1 MEHDNDIVARIL
13 AGDKRRFG
21 VLVDRYK
28 DRALTLACRLLGSN
42 EEGEEVLQDAFLK
55 AFYALPGFRG
65 DARFGTW
72 FYRIVYNSCMT
83 RLSRRREAPVSLDGE
98 MHGDDGA
105 SALPDTGTM
114 SILER
119 LEEEEMQTIMAEEM
133 GRLPERFRA
142 VLTLFYVQG
151 QRYEEIAQILG
162 EPLGTVKTHLSRG
175 RALLRERVASRYND
189 TVRAA

>member
-1 MEHDNDIVARIL
+1 MEQDTDIVARIL
-13 AGDKRRFG
+13 AGDKRQFG

-98 MHGDDGA
+98 MHGEGA
-105 SALPDTGTM
+105 STLPDGDTL
-114 SILER
+114 SVLDR
-119 LEEEEMQTIMAEEM
+119 LEEEEMQMIMAEEM
-133 GRLPERFRA
+133 GRLPEHFRA
-142 VLTLFYVQG
+142 VLTLFYVQE
-151 QRYEEIAQILG
+151 QRYEDIALILG

-175 RALLRERVASRYND
+175 RALLRERVARRYND

>member
-1 MEHDNDIVARIL
+1 MERDTDIVARIL
-13 AGDKRRFG
+13 AGDKRQFG

-83 RLSRRREAPVSLDGE
+83 RISRRREAPVSLDGG
-98 MHGDDGA
+98 MQGDGA
-105 SALPDTGTM
+105 SALPDTDTM
-114 SILER
+114 NVLDR
-119 LEEEEMQTIMAEEM
+119 LEEQEMQTIMAEEM
-133 GRLPERFRA
+133 ARLPERFRA
-142 VLTLFYVQG
+142 VLTLYYVQE
-151 QRYEEIAQILG
+151 QRYEEIALILG

-175 RALLRERVASRYND
+175 RALLRERVARRYND

>member
-1 MEHDNDIVARIL
+1 MEHDTDIVARIL
-13 AGDKRRFG
+13 AGDKRQFG

-28 DRALTLACRLLGSN
+28 DRALTLACRLLGNN

-55 AFYALPGFRG
+55 AFFALPGFRG

-98 MHGDDGA
+98 MHADGA
-105 SALPDTGTM
+105 SALPDGETM
-114 SILER
+114 SVLDR

-133 GRLPERFRA
+133 ERLPERFRA
-142 VLTLFYVQG
+142 VLTLFYVQE
-151 QRYEEIAQILG
+151 QRYEEIALILG

-175 RALLRERVASRYND
+175 RALLRERVARRYND

>member
-1 MEHDNDIVARIL
+1 MELDTDIVARIL

-28 DRALTLACRLLGSN
+28 DRALTLACRLLGSH

-55 AFYALPGFRG
+55 AFYALPDFRG

-83 RLSRRREAPVSLDGE
+83 RISRRREPPVSLDAGE
-98 MHGDDGA
+98 DGEGA
-105 SALPDTGTM
+105 SSFPDSDTLSVLDRM
-114 SILER
+114 
-119 LEEEEMQTIMAEEM
+119 EEQEMQRIMAEELLS
-133 GRLPERFRA
+133 LPERFRA
-142 VLTLFYVQG
+142 VLTLFYVQE
-151 QRYEEIAQILG
+151 QRYEDIALILG
-162 EPLGTVKTHLSRG
+162 VPLGTVKTHISRG
-175 RALLRERVASRYND
+175 RVLLRERVARRYND

>member
-1 MEHDNDIVARIL
+1 MEHDTDIVARIL
-13 AGDKRRFG
+13 AGDKRQYG

-28 DRALTLACRLLGSN
+28 NRALTLACRLLGNN

-83 RLSRRREAPVSLDGE
+83 RISRRREAPVSLDGE
-98 MHGDDGA
+98 AHGEGA
-105 SALPDTGTM
+105 SALPDTETM
-114 SILER
+114 NVLDR
-119 LEEEEMQTIMAEEM
+119 LEEEEMQMIMAEEM
-133 GRLPERFRA
+133 ERLPERFRT
-142 VLTLFYVQG
+142 VLTLFYVQE
-151 QRYEEIAQILG
+151 QRYEEIALILG

-175 RALLRERVASRYND
+175 RVLLRERVARRYKE

>member
-1 MEHDNDIVARIL
+1 MERDTDIVARIL
-13 AGDKRRFG
+13 AGDKRQFG

-55 AFYALPGFRG
+55 AFYALRDFRG

-83 RLSRRREAPVSLDGE
+83 RIGRRRETPVSLDAEKEGE
-98 MHGDDGA
+98 GA
-105 SALPDTGTM
+105 SSLPDSDTM
-114 SILER
+114 SVLDR
-119 LEEEEMQTIMAEEM
+119 LEEEEMQRIMAEEM
-133 GRLPERFRA
+133 ASLPERFRA
-142 VLTLFYVQG
+142 VLTLFYVQE
-151 QRYEEIAQILG
+151 QRYEEIAVILG
-162 EPLGTVKTHLSRG
+162 VPLGTVKTHILRG
-175 RALLRERVASRYND
+175 RVLLRERVARRYND

>member
-1 MEHDNDIVARIL
+1 MEHDTDIVARIL
-13 AGDKRRFG
+13 AGDKRKFG

-28 DRALTLACRLLGSN
+28 DRALTLCCRLLGSN
-42 EEGEEVLQDAFLK
+42 EEGEELLQDAFLK

-83 RLSRRREAPVSLDGE
+83 RLSRRRETPVSLDGE
-98 MHGDDGA
+98 MHGEGA
-105 SALPDTGTM
+105 SALPDGDTM
-114 SILER
+114 SVLDR

-133 GRLPERFRA
+133 ERLPERFRA
-142 VLTLFYVQG
+142 VLTLFYVQE
-151 QRYEEIAQILG
+151 QRYEEIALILG
-162 EPLGTVKTHLSRG
+162 EPLGTVKTHISRG
-175 RALLRERVASRYND
+175 RVLLRERVARRYND